1 MAASAAMIDEAPLLD
16 IQDLSVAYGPVVA
29 LDGLSAR
36 LPPGGI
42 GLLGPNG
49 AGKTTLLRAMLGFVR
64 ASAGRLRVLGLDP
77 AEQPL
82 EVRRRIGYMPESDAF
97 VAGLHAAG
105 FVAYAGELSGLP
117 RDEAVSRAHEML
129 DYVGLG
135 EARYRAVETFS
146 TGMKQRVKLAQALV
160 HDPELL
166 LLDEPTSGLDPG
178 GRDEMLALL
187 ADIVSRLGMSVVL
200 SSHLLPDVERVC
212 SSVLVID
219 EGHVKAQGPLQS
231 LVRTRRAVYEVRLRG
246 DTAAFV
252 TDLRD
257 AGGDAHLIDDVWRV
271 ELPPGKGPE
280 LVFSVA
286 RQAGVQVRH
295 LRPSLPSLED
305 VFLKAVGQ

>member
-1 MAASAAMIDEAPLLD
+1 MTASAAMIDEAPLLD
-16 IQDLSVAYGPVVA
+16 IQDLSVAYGAVVA
-29 LDGLSAR
+29 LDGVSAR
-36 LPPGGI
+36 LPRGGI

-49 AGKTTLLRAMLGFVR
+49 AGKTTLLRAILGFVTPT
-64 ASAGRLRVLGLDP
+64 AGRLQVLGLDP
-77 AEQPL
+77 VAEPL
-82 EVRRRIGYMPESDAF
+82 EVRRRIGYMPENDAF

-117 RDEAVSRAHEML
+117 HDEAVSRAHEML

-187 ADIVSRLGMSVVL
+187 ADIVGRLGMSVVL
-200 SSHLLPDVERVC
+200 SSHLLPDVERAC

-219 EGHVKAQGPLQS
+219 EGHVKAQGPLGS
-231 LVRTRRAVYEVRLRG
+231 LVAAHRAVFEVRLRG
-246 DTAAFV
+246 DASAFL

-257 AGGDAHLIDDVWRV
+257 EGGDARVEGDVWRV

-280 LVFSVA
+280 LVFTLA

-305 VFLKAVGQ
+305 VFVKAVAH

>member
-16 IQDLSVAYGPVVA
+16 IQDLTVAYGAMVA
-29 LDGLSAR
+29 LDGLTAR
-36 LPPGGI
+36 LPPGGV

-49 AGKTTLLRAMLGFVR
+49 AGKTTLLRTVLGFVR
-64 ASAGRLRVLGLDP
+64 PSAGRLQVLGLDP
-77 AEQPL
+77 AREPL
-82 EVRRRIGYMPESDAF
+82 AVRRRIGYMSETDAF
-97 VAGLHAAG
+97 VAGLPAAS

-117 RDEAVSRAHEML
+117 RDEAVSRAHETL

-135 EARYRAVETFS
+135 EARYRNVETFS

-187 ADIVSRLGMSVVL
+187 ADVVGRLGISVVL

-219 EGHVKAQGPLQS
+219 EGRIKAQGLLS
-231 LVRTRRAVYEVRLRG
+231 TLVGAARRAFDVRLRG
-246 DTAAFV
+246 DATAFV

-257 AGGDAHLIDDVWRV
+257 EGGDARLVDDVWRV
-271 ELPPGKGPE
+271 ELPAGKGPE
-280 LVFSVA
+280 VVFTVA
-286 RQAGVQVRH
+286 AHAGVQVRH
-295 LRPSLPSLED
+295 LRPSLPTLED
-305 VFLKAVGQ
+305 VFLKAVER